1 MTEKE
6 AIELAIKGWE
16 KLAADGNLGKTD
28 IPEFKG
34 LAHFCP
40 LCDLVGHGRIPEE
53 NNEYCLKCPY
63 TKKFNP
69 GAELACDRHGTPFR
83 RWYVTII
90 PAERQHYAA
99 AFVAQLK
106 ELLPEVQTPPDE
118 VPKKRRVEIT
128 PERALAFVQEHQYM
142 VGWEMFEDVSGD
154 SRVVLVSVGFPYP
167 PDMYEIG

>member
-1 MTEKE
+1 MTERE

-16 KLAADGNLGKTD
+16 KLAANGNLGKLD

-69 GAELACDRHGTPFR
+69 GAELACDRYGTPFR

-90 PAERQHYAA
+90 PEERQCYAA
-99 AFVAQLK
+99 MFLAQLK
-106 ELLPEVQTPPDE
+106 ELLPPDE
-118 VPKKRRVEIT
+118 VPRRVEIT
-128 PERALAFVQEHQYM
+128 PERALAFVQEHQDM
-142 VGWEMFEDVSGD
+142 VGWTMFEAATETPGHI
-154 SRVVLVSVGFPYP
+154 LVSVGFPYFIGTH
-167 PDMYEIG
+167 EIG